1 MAEMKTYRATI
12 TGDGITKKV
21 TATTRIRVNTTD
33 PWFLDYEIKAAV
45 HDLEE
50 LYRIPCR
57 LHKLEEVEDDA

>member
-12 TGDGITKKV
+12 TGDGITKKI
-21 TATTRIRVNTTD
+21 TAVTRIRVNPED
-33 PWFLDYEIKAAV
+33 PWSLGYEIKAAV

>member
-21 TATTRIRVNTTD
+21 TATTRIRVNPED
-33 PWFLDYEIKAAV
+33 PWSLGNEIKAAV

-57 LHKLEEVEDDA
+57 LEKLEEVEDDA